1 MIPLIKLKE
10 NLRFVRDIRDMV
22 DVLKA
27 ATAAHFRT
35 LQNRRPAAS
44 RFRGELDV
52 FFESLEAGPRTHPFL
67 REHPGRPKAVVMLT
81 SDEGFL
87 GGLNALV
94 VQAGLEQAAE
104 TDELVVLGERGAR
117 YLSET
122 QGRVFTV
129 LPGIG
134 DDIAYERAVSLR
146 DFLLEKFFANKIGA
160 VIVAF
165 ARFLSLTSQRPE
177 AVRLLPAAEIF
188 AGRRGAQKTAVPP
201 HEILMEP
208 DATRVVDGLV
218 RAHLAQRFYDIFWE
232 SKLAECAARIMHLE
246 SSYEE
251 IMSLAGKLNY
261 EYFKHIHARSDKNIR
276 EIFASRLRWKEA

>member
-1 MIPLIKLKE
+1 MIPLVKLKE
-10 NLRFVRDIRDMV
+10 NLRFIGDIQDMV

-35 LQNRRPAAS
+35 LQNRRAAAGP
-44 RFRGELDV
+44 FRGALDG
-52 FFESLEAGPRTHPFL
+52 FFESLEPGPEMHPFL
-67 REHPGRPKAVVMLT
+67 REHPARPKAIVMIT

-94 VQAGLEQAAE
+94 IQAGLEQAAE
-104 TDELVVLGERGAR
+104 ADELVVLGERGAR
-117 YLSET
+117 YLSEN
-122 QGRVFTV
+122 QARVFTV

-134 DDIAYERAVSLR
+134 DDIAYERAASLR
-146 DFLLEKFFANKIGA
+146 DFLLEKFFAKKIGA
-160 VIVAF
+160 VLVAF

-177 AVRLLPAAEIF
+177 VVRFLPAIGVFAVRKDAKRPSA
-188 AGRRGAQKTAVPP
+188 PS
-201 HEILMEP
+201 HEALMEP
-208 DATRVVDGLV
+208 DAYHVIDGLV

-251 IMSLAGKLNY
+251 IMSLAAKLNY

-276 EIFASRLRWKEA
+276 EIFASRLRWKKA